1 MVKAQSKSVKSREI
15 NANGLYLFFISRDL
29 KKIIDL
35 IVPEGRQGLPNLIS
49 TKQVRY
55 EHFFL
60 LFHSWNFSL
69 KTFLSI

>member
-1 MVKAQSKSVKSREI
+1 MVKAQSKSEKSREI
-15 NANGLYLFFISRDL
+15 NVNGLYLFFISRDL

-55 EHFFL
+55 GHRFI
-60 LFHSWNFSL
+60 HGTSQD
-69 KTFLSI
+69 